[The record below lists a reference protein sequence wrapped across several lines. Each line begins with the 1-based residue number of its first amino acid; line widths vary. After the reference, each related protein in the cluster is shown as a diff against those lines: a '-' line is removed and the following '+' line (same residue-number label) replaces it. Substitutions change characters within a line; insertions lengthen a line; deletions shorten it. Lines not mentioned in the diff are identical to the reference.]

1 MPTSYRVTKKVTAT
15 PVDRQPLLTSHGREQ
30 HELVIISGMSGAG
43 KASALKTFED
53 LGYYCVDN
61 LPVGLISNF
70 ADLVLDSAEI
80 LRAAL
85 VVDIREGARLDKLP
99 QVLASLRRLLKTT
112 VIFLE
117 AEEDA
122 LVRRYSETRRPHPL
136 GRQRSVKAS
145 LASERRRLQPLK
157 ALADVV
163 IDTTKFN
170 VHELRTSLTERFQTG
185 NRDKNILISCVSFGY
200 REGVPDDADLVV
212 DTTKFNV
219 HELRALLTE
228 RFHAGNRDKN
238 ILISC
243 VSFGYREGVPEDA
256 DLVFDV
262 RFLPNPHFIPKFRP
276 HTGQHPEVA
285 KYIRSFPQTKEF
297 IRRISELL
305 VYLIPHYIVEGK
317 SYLTIAFGCTGGK
330 HRSVMIAEDVQKR
343 LVKAGYNVK
352 VVHRDS
358 PVAT

>member
-1 MPTSYRVTKKVTAT
+1 MPLAKSTKRVRRH
-15 PVDRQPLLTSHGREQ
+15 PVPPGSEPDAKSDAKSKAAEARGREQ

-61 LPVGLISNF
+61 LPVGLMANF
-70 ADLVLDSAEI
+70 AELVLDTLEI
-80 LRAAL
+80 QRAAL

-99 QVLASLRRLLKTT
+99 QILASLRRQLKTT
-112 VIFLE
+112 VLFLE
-117 AEEDA
+117 ADEDA
-122 LVRRYSETRRPHPL
+122 LLRRYSETRRPHPL
-136 GRQRSVKAS
+136 GRNSSVKAS
-145 LASERRRLQPLK
+145 LASERKRLQPVK
-157 ALADVV
+157 ALADLVV
-163 IDTTKFN
+163 DTSKFN
-170 VHELRTSLTERFQTG
+170 VHELRNLLNGRFQRGG
-185 NRDKNILISCVSFGY
+185 N
-200 REGVPDDADLVV
+200 
-212 DTTKFNV
+212 
-219 HELRALLTE
+219 
-228 RFHAGNRDKN
+228 DKN

-276 HTGQHPEVA
+276 FTGRHPAVA

-305 VYLIPHYIVEGK
+305 VYLIPHYIEEGK

-330 HRSVMIAEDVQKR
+330 HRSVMIAEEVRKR
-343 LVKAGYNVK
+343 LGKAGYHVK

-358 PVAT
+358 PEAD